1 MLRHNGDF
9 DNRGQFQLTAALQA
23 NMKYVFVMTTSALN
37 VTGNVSIQ
45 VSGRSYIDFD
55 RILNTSSVVQTIY
68 ASELTTNSSMYFDSF
83 SSSSSYYEVTQVN
96 VRRSGLYTFL
106 TLTTTTTTTTTTTE
120 TTITTTTATTT
131 TIKSSAVTTWFSFK
145 FWQFA
150 LFAPTALIYS
160 IYIHN

>member
-23 NMKYVFVMTTSALN
+23 NMKYVFVMTTSASN

-106 TLTTTTTTTTTTTE
+106 TLTTTTTTTTTTTA
-120 TTITTTTATTT
+120 TTTTTTATT
-131 TIKSSAVTTWFSFK
+131 TIKSSAVTTWFPSK

-160 IYIHN
+160 NYIHN